1 MKQLIALSMAAMIA
15 CPSVWAQEAT
25 PGAPEASDGFNLMQE
40 GARLFMEGMMSEMQ
54 PAIDELTDL
63 AEEMEPALRA
73 FAEEMGP
80 ALMELMTLV
89 DDIRFYEM
97 PEFLENGDIII
108 RRRADAPPYVL
119 PESDPIDL

>member
-1 MKQLIALSMAAMIA
+1 MKLIAALSIAALIT
-15 CPSVWAQEAT
+15 CTPLWAQDDSAE
-25 PGAPEASDGFNLMQE
+25 PSDGFNLMQE

-54 PAIDELTDL
+54 PAIDELADL
-63 AEEMEPALRA
+63 AGQMEPALRA

-89 DDIRFYEM
+89 DDIRLYET

-108 RRRADAPPYVL
+108 RRRADAPPYVP
-119 PESDPIDL
+119 PETDPIEL

>member
-1 MKQLIALSMAAMIA
+1 MKQVAAISIAMLIAST
-15 CPSVWAQEAT
+15 PVWAQEE
-25 PGAPEASDGFNLMQE
+25 APEADDGFNLMQE

-54 PAIDELTDL
+54 PAIDELADM
-63 AEEMEPALRA
+63 AGQMEPALRA

-89 DDIRFYEM
+89 DDIRLYEM
-97 PEFLENGDIII
+97 PEFMENGDIII
-108 RRRADAPPYVL
+108 RRRADAPPYVP